1 MIQIVNFASREQA
14 STTRDLDAT
23 SDVVET
29 GRAKTDITFQNLN
42 VHAAWDLQILA
53 ATHRF
58 ETDLNH
64 FQISYPGAF

>member
-1 MIQIVNFASREQA
+1 M
-14 STTRDLDAT
+14 DAT